1 MPLSCESVG
10 SNPSFHGYALKA
22 AKVGYFYAGCH
33 DYALERMKET
43 CMPVRYVAQGPL
55 MRSANVTYVPIA
67 DYEALEAAL
76 KVVVCTAHA
85 CFKQIEAGELSAAD
99 ADAEA
104 ALFSIATLAGYTLT
118 V

>member
-1 MPLSCESVG
+1 
-10 SNPSFHGYALKA
+10 
-22 AKVGYFYAGCH
+22 
-33 DYALERMKET
+33 
-43 CMPVRYVAQGPL
+43 MPVRYAAQGSM
-55 MRSANVTYVPIA
+55 MRSTSGTYVPIA

-76 KVVVCTAHA
+76 KVVVYTAHA

-104 ALFSIATLAGYTLT
+104 ALFSSATLAGYALT